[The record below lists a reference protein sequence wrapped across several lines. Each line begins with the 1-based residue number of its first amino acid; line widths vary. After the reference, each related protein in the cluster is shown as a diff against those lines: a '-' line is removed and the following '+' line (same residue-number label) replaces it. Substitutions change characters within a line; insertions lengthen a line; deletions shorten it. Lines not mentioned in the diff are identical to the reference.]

1 LPEKRASHSKMKFS
15 NVLLFSTFAL
25 AAPKAPVVEE
35 RVPSIEL
42 VERTPF
48 EIEERGDSVVGA
60 VLGAVNSV
68 VKATEDNIAAIHD
81 LVDGVTGAV
90 DVDIEAAVRANLN
103 AIAAALQQ
111 AASTIKTSTTNVFG
125 GIIGAASGLTQQQ
138 INSLIQAVNGA
149 LDAINQLQVI
159 IDAQATDL
167 TPELVQALQSE
178 IRAIQNAISPFI
190 GPLVRFARAVQLF
203 SARIGVTVRGLQG
216 VTQQLTSVVTNLLK
230 SLGLDLLIP
239 GLFQ

>member
-68 VKATEDNIAAIHD
+68 VKATEDNIAAI
-81 LVDGVTGAV
+81 
-90 DVDIEAAVRANLN
+90 R
-103 AIAAALQQ
+103 
-111 AASTIKTSTTNVFG
+111 K
-125 GIIGAASGLTQQQ
+125 
-138 INSLIQAVNGA
+138 
-149 LDAINQLQVI
+149 
-159 IDAQATDL
+159 
-167 TPELVQALQSE
+167 
-178 IRAIQNAISPFI
+178 
-190 GPLVRFARAVQLF
+190 
-203 SARIGVTVRGLQG
+203 
-216 VTQQLTSVVTNLLK
+216 LK
-230 SLGLDLLIP
+230 STKTAVKHNYV
-239 GLFQ
+239 